1 MVYWSD
7 GVLGERRGT
16 ASLQCS
22 ITPILHFIKEV
33 PMAQVVNVKNT
44 GLRGVTVADTKISFI
59 DGEKG
64 ILIYRGFRIEELAEH
79 STFMEVAYL
88 LLNGN
93 LPGKNELEAFEKQVR
108 EARDLPDYMS
118 ESFRKWPRDAKPMD
132 VLQASV
138 PLLAMSDPDLSNDG
152 RDASARMALRLIAR
166 LPAVVAAWHRIRNGL
181 EPLPPDRALSHAA
194 NFLWQLHG
202 KKPDEETARYLDIC
216 LILHADHT
224 FNASTF
230 ACREVVSTRAH
241 IYAGVAAGIGALSG
255 SLHGGAN
262 AEVMKMLLELES
274 EKDIPG
280 WVKMRLERGDR
291 IMGMGHAVYK
301 TMDPRA
307 KYLKQIAKRLG
318 EKSGKRWDDLSAQIE
333 EAGLEEFKRRGKPEI
348 QPNVDFYSA
357 PVYHM
362 MGIPRDL
369 MTPIFAMSRVAGWCS
384 HIVEEKFAEAQEKP
398 ALYRPQAEYV
408 GNYCGLMGCQ
418 YELIEQRRQ

>member
-1 MVYWSD
+1 MAEV
-7 GVLGERRGT
+7 VT
-16 ASLQCS
+16 A
-22 ITPILHFIKEV
+22 
-33 PMAQVVNVKNT
+33 KNT

-64 ILIYRGFRIEELAEH
+64 VLIYRGYRIEDLANN
-79 STFMEVAYL
+79 STFPDVAFL
-88 LLNGN
+88 LLNGV
-93 LPGKNELEAFEKQVR
+93 LPEKKALHDFEKGIT
-108 EARDLPDYMS
+108 EARHVPDFVFESMKHLP
-118 ESFRKWPRDAKPMD
+118 RGARPMD
-132 VLQASV
+132 VLQAAV
-138 PLLAMSDPDLSNDG
+138 PALAIGDG
-152 RDASARMALRLIAR
+152 DIGDETRDANVRMAVRLIAR
-166 LPAVVAAWHRIRNGL
+166 VPAVVAAWHRIRQGL
-181 EPLPPDRALSHAA
+181 DPLPPDEGLSHAG

-202 KKPDEETARYLDIC
+202 KKPDPEMARDLDVC

-241 IYAGVAAGIGALSG
+241 MYAGIAAGVGALSG

-262 AEVMKMLLELES
+262 AEVMKMLLALES

-280 WVKMRLERGDR
+280 WVKRRIDGGDR

-307 KYLKQIAKRLG
+307 RFLKDMAFRLG
-318 EKSGKRWDDLSAQIE
+318 EKTGRSRWHELSTQIE
-333 EAGLEEFKRRGKPEI
+333 EAGLKEFGSRGKSNI

-357 PVYHM
+357 PVYHI

-369 MTPIFAMSRVAGWCS
+369 MTPIFAISRVAGWCS
-384 HIVEEKFAEAQEKP
+384 HVIEEKFAEAQEKP

-408 GNYCGLMGCQ
+408 GEYCGLMGCE
-418 YELIEQRRQ
+418 YEPPEKRD